1 MTDKVDKIENF
12 ELLQP
17 LDIKFSKPEK
27 LQNLHVC
34 GCNPEN
40 PIVKEVEEALAACGC
55 GSNVYTAIAPLM
67 VFEESCAMP
76 VSVEKLIVKEDEI
89 KSAQDVI
96 NEVFSLFRPAGA
108 EPDCSKIEKIIKE
121 LKLDTPKVD
130 LKAAPEI
137 QDAVISKIAEKI
149 LAKMEGRVAII
160 KQKDSKLSCL
170 GKDDK
175 IEYLVVEG
183 SKGGEGGEGSNG
195 NANPEAPKPSEDPK
209 PAPNPADPVK
219 PVNPAN
225 PANPGTE
232 DLPADA
238 RDGIIEDLVGVI
250 EVMPSAT
257 TTTAAQ

>member
-1 MTDKVDKIENF
+1 MTDKVEKTEKF
-12 ELLQP
+12 EPLQP

-27 LQNLHVC
+27 LHVC

-40 PIVKEVEEALAACGC
+40 PIVKEVEEALASTVGCGC
-55 GSNVYTAIAPLM
+55 GSKLYTAIAPLM

-76 VSVEKLIVKEDEI
+76 VSVEKIIVKEDEI

-96 NEVFSLFRPAGA
+96 NEVFSLFRPAGS

-121 LKLDTPKVD
+121 LKLDAPKVE
-130 LKAAPEI
+130 LKQAPEI

-149 LAKMEGRVAII
+149 LAKMQGRVAII
-160 KQKDSKLSCL
+160 KQKDSKLTCL

-183 SKGGEGGEGSNG
+183 GKSESGEGSNG
-195 NANPEAPKPSEDPK
+195 NSEAPKPSEDPK
-209 PAPNPADPVK
+209 PAPNPETPNPADPAK
-219 PVNPAN
+219 
-225 PANPGTE
+225 PGTE

-257 TTTAAQ
+257 TATAAQ

>member
-1 MTDKVDKIENF
+1 MTEMNDKVTKIENF
-12 ELLQP
+12 EPLQP

-27 LQNLHVC
+27 LHVC

-40 PIVKEVEEALAACGC
+40 PVVKEVEEALAACGC

-76 VSVEKLIVKEDEI
+76 VSVEKIIVKEDEI

-96 NEVFSLFRPAGA
+96 NEVFSLFRPAGS

-121 LKLDTPKVD
+121 LKLDAPKVD

-137 QDAVISKIAEKI
+137 QDAVIAKIAEKI

-183 SKGGEGGEGSNG
+183 AGEAPKPTPNPEDPKPTPT
-195 NANPEAPKPSEDPK
+195 PEAPKPDTS
-209 PAPNPADPVK
+209 
-219 PVNPAN
+219 
-225 PANPGTE
+225 G
-232 DLPADA
+232 LPADA

-250 EVMPSAT
+250 EVAPGVTPVAG
-257 TTTAAQ
+257 A

>member
-1 MTDKVDKIENF
+1 MTDKIENF
-12 ELLQP
+12 EPLQP
-17 LDIKFSKPEK
+17 LDIKFKKPE
-27 LQNLHVC
+27 NLHVC

-40 PIVKEVEEALAACGC
+40 PIVKEVEEALAVGCGC
-55 GSNVYTAIAPLM
+55 GSKLYTAIAPLM

-76 VSVEKLIVKEDEI
+76 VSVEKLIVKENEI

-96 NEVFSLFRPAGA
+96 NEVFSLFRPAGT

-121 LKLDTPKVD
+121 LELDTPKVD

-137 QDAVISKIAEKI
+137 QDAVVSKIAEKI

-183 SKGGEGGEGSNG
+183 DKGGEGSKED
-195 NANPEAPKPSEDPK
+195 PKPSEDPK
-209 PAPNPADPVK
+209 PTPTPENP
-219 PVNPAN
+219 NPAN
-225 PANPGTE
+225 PANPANPDTSG
-232 DLPADA
+232 LPADA

-250 EVMPSAT
+250 EVMPTAT
-257 TTTAAQ
+257 AQ

>member
-1 MTDKVDKIENF
+1 MTDKVEKIENF
-12 ELLQP
+12 EPLQP
-17 LDIKFSKPEK
+17 LDIKFKKPEK
-27 LQNLHVC
+27 LHVC

-89 KSAQDVI
+89 KTAQDVI
-96 NEVFSLFRPAGA
+96 NEVFSLFRPAGE

-121 LKLDTPKVD
+121 LKLDAPKVE
-130 LKAAPEI
+130 LKQAPEI
-137 QDAVISKIAEKI
+137 QDAVIAKIAEKI
-149 LAKMEGRVAII
+149 LAKMQGRVAII

-183 SKGGEGGEGSNG
+183 KESGEGSNG
-195 NANPEAPKPSEDPK
+195 SGEAPKPTPNPET
-209 PAPNPADPVK
+209 PNPATPSTPDTS
-219 PVNPAN
+219 
-225 PANPGTE
+225 G
-232 DLPADA
+232 LPADA
-238 RDGIIEDLVGVI
+238 RDGILEDLVGVI
-250 EVMPSAT
+250 EVAPGVTGVNVPST
-257 TTTAAQ
+257 NTANAGL

>member
-1 MTDKVDKIENF
+1 MTDKVEKIENF
-12 ELLQP
+12 EPLQP

-27 LQNLHVC
+27 LHVC

-96 NEVFSLFRPAGA
+96 NEVFSLFRPAGS

-121 LKLDTPKVD
+121 LKLDAPKVE
-130 LKAAPEI
+130 LKQAPEI
-137 QDAVISKIAEKI
+137 QDAVIAKIAEKI
-149 LAKMEGRVAII
+149 LAKMQGRVAII
-160 KQKDSKLSCL
+160 KQKDSKLTCL

-183 SKGGEGGEGSNG
+183 GEGGESGNG
-195 NANPEAPKPSEDPK
+195 GEAPKPTPNPE
-209 PAPNPADPVK
+209 APNPADPAK
-219 PVNPAN
+219 PVNPAT
-225 PANPGTE
+225 PDTSG
-232 DLPADA
+232 LPADA
-238 RDGIIEDLVGVI
+238 RDGNV
-250 EVMPSAT
+250 PSANT
-257 TTTAAQ
+257 GL

>member
-1 MTDKVDKIENF
+1 MTDKIENF
-12 ELLQP
+12 EPLQP
-17 LDIKFSKPEK
+17 LDIKFKKPEK
-27 LQNLHVC
+27 LHVC

-40 PIVKEVEEALAACGC
+40 PIVKEVEEALAVGCGC
-55 GSNVYTAIAPLM
+55 GSKLYTAIAPLM

-76 VSVEKLIVKEDEI
+76 VSVEKLIVKENEI

-96 NEVFSLFRPAGA
+96 NEVFSLFRPAGT

-121 LKLDTPKVD
+121 LELDTPKVD

-137 QDAVISKIAEKI
+137 QDAVIAKIAEKI

-183 SKGGEGGEGSNG
+183 GKKSDSEVKPGGDAKPENP
-195 NANPEAPKPSEDPK
+195 ANPETPKPVDP
-209 PAPNPADPVK
+209 A
-219 PVNPAN
+219 NPAN
-225 PANPGTE
+225 PAKPGTE

-250 EVMPSAT
+250 EVMPTAT
-257 TTTAAQ
+257 TATSAQ

>member
-1 MTDKVDKIENF
+1 MTDKVNKIENF
-12 ELLQP
+12 EPLQP

-27 LQNLHVC
+27 LHVC

-40 PIVKEVEEALAACGC
+40 PVVKEVEEALAACGC

-76 VSVEKLIVKEDEI
+76 VSVEKIIVKEDEI

-96 NEVFSLFRPAGA
+96 NEVFSLFRPASS

-121 LKLDTPKVD
+121 LKLDAPKVD

-149 LAKMEGRVAII
+149 LAKMQGRVAII

-175 IEYLVVEG
+175 IEYLVVEKAEG
-183 SKGGEGGEGSNG
+183 NGET
-195 NANPEAPKPSEDPK
+195 PKPTPNPEDPK
-209 PAPNPADPVK
+209 PTPNPETPNPADPAK
-219 PVNPAN
+219 
-225 PANPGTE
+225 PGTE

-257 TTTAAQ
+257 TATAP

>member
-12 ELLQP
+12 EPLQP
-17 LDIKFSKPEK
+17 LDIKFKKPEK
-27 LQNLHVC
+27 LHVC

-76 VSVEKLIVKEDEI
+76 VSVERVIVKEDEI
-89 KSAQDVI
+89 KTAQDVI
-96 NEVFSLFRPAGA
+96 NEVFTLFRPAGS

-121 LKLDTPKVD
+121 LKLDAPKVE
-130 LKAAPEI
+130 LKQAPEI
-137 QDAVISKIAEKI
+137 QDAVIAKIAEKI
-149 LAKMEGRVAII
+149 LAKMQGRVAII

-183 SKGGEGGEGSNG
+183 KESGNGG
-195 NANPEAPKPSEDPK
+195 EAPKPTPSPET
-209 PAPNPADPVK
+209 PNPADPAK
-219 PVNPAN
+219 PVNPAT
-225 PANPGTE
+225 PATPDTSG
-232 DLPADA
+232 LPADA

-250 EVMPSAT
+250 EVAPGVTGVNVPSAN
-257 TTTAAQ
+257 AGL

>member
-1 MTDKVDKIENF
+1 MTDKVEKIENF
-12 ELLQP
+12 EPLQP
-17 LDIKFSKPEK
+17 LDIKFKKPEK
-27 LQNLHVC
+27 LHVC

-89 KSAQDVI
+89 KTAQDVI
-96 NEVFSLFRPAGA
+96 NQVFALFKPANTD
-108 EPDCSKIEKIIKE
+108 PNCSKDSAIAKTLELDLPKE
-121 LKLDTPKVD
+121 ELAK
-130 LKAAPEI
+130 APEI
-137 QDAVISKIAEKI
+137 QDAVIAKIAEKI
-149 LAKMEGRVAII
+149 LAKMQGRVAII

-183 SKGGEGGEGSNG
+183 KEGGESGNG
-195 NANPEAPKPSEDPK
+195 GEAPKPT
-209 PAPNPADPVK
+209 PNPETP
-219 PVNPAN
+219 NPAN
-225 PANPGTE
+225 PANPATPDISG
-232 DLPADA
+232 LPADA

-250 EVMPSAT
+250 EVAPGVTGVNVPSAN
-257 TTTAAQ
+257 TANTGL

>member
-1 MTDKVDKIENF
+1 MTDKVNKIENF
-12 ELLQP
+12 EPLQP

-27 LQNLHVC
+27 LHVC

-40 PIVKEVEEALAACGC
+40 PVVKEVEEALASAVGCGC
-55 GSNVYTAIAPLM
+55 NSGLLYTAIAPLLT
-67 VFEESCAMP
+67 FEESCAMP
-76 VSVEKLIVKEDEI
+76 VSVEKVIVKEDEI

-96 NEVFSLFRPAGA
+96 NEVFSLFKPAGY

-121 LKLDTPKVD
+121 LNLDTPKVE
-130 LKAAPEI
+130 LKKAPEI

-149 LAKMEGRVAII
+149 LAKMEGRVAVI

-175 IEYLVVEG
+175 IEYLVVEK
-183 SKGGEGGEGSNG
+183 SADDKKLEGEEK
-195 NANPEAPKPSEDPK
+195 PK
-209 PAPNPADPVK
+209 PNPADPVT
-219 PVNPAN
+219 PTPENPAN
-225 PANPGTE
+225 PANPAVPS

-250 EVMPSAT
+250 EVVPTAT
-257 TTTAAQ
+257 TSTTSA

>member
-1 MTDKVDKIENF
+1 MTDKVEKIENF
-12 ELLQP
+12 EPLQP
-17 LDIKFSKPEK
+17 LDIKFKKPEK
-27 LQNLHVC
+27 LHVC

-40 PIVKEVEEALAACGC
+40 PIVKEVEEALAVCGC

-89 KSAQDVI
+89 KTAQDVI
-96 NEVFSLFRPAGA
+96 NEVFSLFRPAGS

-121 LKLDTPKVD
+121 LKLDAPKVE
-130 LKAAPEI
+130 LKQAPEI
-137 QDAVISKIAEKI
+137 QDAVIAKIAEKI
-149 LAKMEGRVAII
+149 LAKMQGRVAII

-183 SKGGEGGEGSNG
+183 G
-195 NANPEAPKPSEDPK
+195 EAPKPSEDPK
-209 PAPNPADPVK
+209 PTPTPETPNPGTPEAPK
-219 PVNPAN
+219 PVNPDTS
-225 PANPGTE
+225 G
-232 DLPADA
+232 LPADA

-250 EVMPSAT
+250 EVAPGVTGA
-257 TTTAAQ
+257 

>member
-1 MTDKVDKIENF
+1 MTDKVEKTEKF
-12 ELLQP
+12 EPLQP

-27 LQNLHVC
+27 LHVC

-40 PIVKEVEEALAACGC
+40 PIVKEVEEALASTVGCGC

-76 VSVEKLIVKEDEI
+76 VSVEKIIVKEDEI

-96 NEVFSLFRPAGA
+96 NEVFALFRPAGS

-149 LAKMEGRVAII
+149 LAKMQGRVAII
-160 KQKDSKLSCL
+160 KQKDSKLTCL

-183 SKGGEGGEGSNG
+183 GKSESGEGSNG
-195 NANPEAPKPSEDPK
+195 NSEAPKPSEDPK
-209 PAPNPADPVK
+209 PAPNPETPNPADPAK
-219 PVNPAN
+219 
-225 PANPGTE
+225 PGTE

-257 TTTAAQ
+257 TATSAQ

>member
-1 MTDKVDKIENF
+1 MTDKVEKIENF
-12 ELLQP
+12 EPLQP
-17 LDIKFSKPEK
+17 LDIKFKKPEK

-76 VSVEKLIVKEDEI
+76 VSVEKIIVKEDEI
-89 KSAQDVI
+89 KTAQDVI
-96 NEVFSLFRPAGA
+96 NEVFSLFRPAGT

-121 LKLDTPKVD
+121 LKLDAPKVE
-130 LKAAPEI
+130 LKQAPEI
-137 QDAVISKIAEKI
+137 QDAVIAKIAEKI
-149 LAKMEGRVAII
+149 LAKMQGRVAII

-183 SKGGEGGEGSNG
+183 KEGGESGNG
-195 NANPEAPKPSEDPK
+195 GEAPKPT
-209 PAPNPADPVK
+209 PNPETP
-219 PVNPAN
+219 NPAN
-225 PANPGTE
+225 PATPDTSG
-232 DLPADA
+232 LPADA
-238 RDGIIEDLVGVI
+238 RDGILEDLVGVI
-250 EVMPSAT
+250 EVAPGVNVPST
-257 TTTAAQ
+257 NTANAGL

>member
-12 ELLQP
+12 EPLQP
-17 LDIKFSKPEK
+17 LDIKFTKPEK
-27 LQNLHVC
+27 LHVC

-40 PIVKEVEEALAACGC
+40 PVVKEVEEALAACGC

-76 VSVEKLIVKEDEI
+76 VSVEKIIVKEDEI

-96 NEVFSLFRPAGA
+96 NEVFSLFRPAGS

-121 LKLDTPKVD
+121 LKLDAPKVD
-130 LKAAPEI
+130 LKQAPEI

-149 LAKMEGRVAII
+149 LAKMQGRVAII
-160 KQKDSKLSCL
+160 KQKDSKLTCL
-170 GKDDK
+170 GKGDK

-183 SKGGEGGEGSNG
+183 AGEAPKPTPNPEDPKPTPTPET
-195 NANPEAPKPSEDPK
+195 PEAPKPDTS
-209 PAPNPADPVK
+209 
-219 PVNPAN
+219 
-225 PANPGTE
+225 G
-232 DLPADA
+232 LPADA

-250 EVMPSAT
+250 EVAPGVT
-257 TTTAAQ
+257 GVTPAAGA

>member
-12 ELLQP
+12 EPLQP
-17 LDIKFSKPEK
+17 LDIKFKKPEK
-27 LQNLHVC
+27 LHVC

-40 PIVKEVEEALAACGC
+40 PVVKEVEEALAACGC

-76 VSVEKLIVKEDEI
+76 VSVEKIIVKEDEI

-96 NEVFSLFRPAGA
+96 NEVFSLFRPAGS

-121 LKLDTPKVD
+121 LKLDAPKVD
-130 LKAAPEI
+130 LKQAPEI

-149 LAKMEGRVAII
+149 LAKMQGRVAII
-160 KQKDSKLSCL
+160 KQKDSKLTCL

-183 SKGGEGGEGSNG
+183 AGEAPKPTPNPEDPKPTPTPET
-195 NANPEAPKPSEDPK
+195 PEAPKPDTS
-209 PAPNPADPVK
+209 
-219 PVNPAN
+219 
-225 PANPGTE
+225 G
-232 DLPADA
+232 LPADA

-250 EVMPSAT
+250 EVAPGVTPVAG
-257 TTTAAQ
+257 A

>member
-1 MTDKVDKIENF
+1 MTDKVAKIENF
-12 ELLQP
+12 EPLQP

-27 LQNLHVC
+27 LHVC

-40 PIVKEVEEALAACGC
+40 PVVKEVEEALAVCGC

-76 VSVEKLIVKEDEI
+76 VSVEKIIVKEDEI

-96 NEVFSLFRPAGA
+96 NEVFSLFRPAGS

-121 LKLDTPKVD
+121 LKLDAPKVD

-149 LAKMEGRVAII
+149 LAKMQGRVAII

-183 SKGGEGGEGSNG
+183 SAK
-195 NANPEAPKPSEDPK
+195 PETGKEDPK
-209 PAPNPADPVK
+209 PTPNPEDPATPNPADPAK
-219 PVNPAN
+219 PVNPAV
-225 PANPGTE
+225 PG

-250 EVMPSAT
+250 EVVPTATSA
-257 TTTAAQ
+257 

>member
-1 MTDKVDKIENF
+1 MTDKVDKIEKF
-12 ELLQP
+12 EPLQP

-27 LQNLHVC
+27 LHVC

-40 PIVKEVEEALAACGC
+40 PVVKEVEEALASAVGC
-55 GSNVYTAIAPLM
+55 GTKLYTAIAPLM

-76 VSVEKLIVKEDEI
+76 VSVEKIIVKEDEI

-96 NEVFSLFRPAGA
+96 NEVFSLFRPAGS

-121 LKLDTPKVD
+121 LKLDAPKVD
-130 LKAAPEI
+130 LKQAPEI
-137 QDAVISKIAEKI
+137 QDAVIAKIAEKI

-160 KQKDSKLSCL
+160 KQKDSKLTCL

-183 SKGGEGGEGSNG
+183 GKSEGSNG
-195 NANPEAPKPSEDPK
+195 NVNPEDPKPSEDPK
-209 PAPNPADPVK
+209 PTPNPETPNPADPAK
-219 PVNPAN
+219 
-225 PANPGTE
+225 PGTE

-257 TTTAAQ
+257 TSTTATAAQ

>member
-1 MTDKVDKIENF
+1 MTDKIENF
-12 ELLQP
+12 EPLQP
-17 LDIKFSKPEK
+17 LDIKFKKPE
-27 LQNLHVC
+27 NLHVC

-40 PIVKEVEEALAACGC
+40 PIVKEVEEALAVGCGC
-55 GSNVYTAIAPLM
+55 GSKLYTAIAPLM

-76 VSVEKLIVKEDEI
+76 VSVEKLIVKENEI

-96 NEVFSLFRPAGA
+96 NEVFSLFRPAGT
-108 EPDCSKIEKIIKE
+108 EPDCSKIEKVIKE
-121 LKLDTPKVD
+121 LELDTPKVD

-137 QDAVISKIAEKI
+137 QDAVIAKIAEKI

-183 SKGGEGGEGSNG
+183 STGNGSK
-195 NANPEAPKPSEDPK
+195 EDTKPSEDPK
-209 PAPNPADPVK
+209 PTPTPENP
-219 PVNPAN
+219 NPAN
-225 PANPGTE
+225 PANPANPDTSG
-232 DLPADA
+232 LPADA

-250 EVMPSAT
+250 EVMPTAT
-257 TTTAAQ
+257 AQ

>member
-1 MTDKVDKIENF
+1 MTDKIENF
-12 ELLQP
+12 EPLQP
-17 LDIKFSKPEK
+17 LDIKFKKPEK
-27 LQNLHVC
+27 LHVC

-40 PIVKEVEEALAACGC
+40 PVVKEVEEALAVGCGC
-55 GSNVYTAIAPLM
+55 GSKLYTAIAPLM

-76 VSVEKLIVKEDEI
+76 VSVEKIIVKEDEI

-96 NEVFSLFRPAGA
+96 NEVFSLFRPAGS

-121 LKLDTPKVD
+121 LKLDAPKVE
-130 LKAAPEI
+130 LKQAPEI

-149 LAKMEGRVAII
+149 LAKMQGRVAII

-183 SKGGEGGEGSNG
+183 SKGGEGSNG
-195 NANPEAPKPSEDPK
+195 SGEAPKPSEDPK
-209 PAPNPADPVK
+209 PAPTPNPADPAK
-219 PVNPAN
+219 
-225 PANPGTE
+225 PGTE

-250 EVMPSAT
+250 EVMPTASA
-257 TTTAAQ
+257 Q